1 MTPARYP
8 LSRRSLGAATV
19 VAVSAALLSA
29 FPAHAA
35 GHTLVVNVAAP
46 FRPVTH
52 AASGGLY
59 ALAEN
64 NRPADSTLLPIKMNT
79 LTQPAPGVG
88 QRPNGQPPGGDA
100 LKIAPQADRTG
111 AAQVIRMPDIYP
123 DFPYRWVS
131 WDDWLS
137 KVDTMVSAR
146 LAATSVSNVVGWEV
160 WNEPDYT
167 WNTAAAGDF
176 NAGWTRT
183 VQRIRTRDTVT
194 PIVGPSYATYETAK
208 MRAFLTNARNT
219 GTLPDVMIWHE
230 LNHSSAAIAG
240 NVAAYR
246 ALESSLGISPRPL
259 FINEYAWTDEVD
271 VPGRVANYVAKLER
285 AGVAAADR
293 AFWYEY
299 GTVNGL
305 VVNNNQPTGTWWLYK
320 WYGDMAGQM
329 VATTPPAQSGID
341 GFASYDSTRRRAEV
355 VFGDEAGTNAVR
367 VTGLGALGTSVRV
380 TLESTPASGRFT
392 AVSAPTPISSSTY
405 TVANGQITVSVPNM
419 SATSAYHLVVEPVSG
434 VPAYQQRYE
443 AENASVFRAQR
454 LTASGASNGG
464 YVGRIDNTGD
474 PRSDSYVDFVVNVP
488 TARNYTMT
496 IGYANGTGA
505 TATHGLAYN
514 GGAWS
519 TVSYP
524 PTAGWAQFGT
534 VTTTV
539 GLRAGYNVIRLA
551 KGSPFFAGA
560 TGYAELDYIQ
570 LT

>member
-1 MTPARYP
+1 MY
-8 LSRRSLGAATV
+8 RRSLGIAVVVTAA
-19 VAVSAALLSA
+19 AALTA
-29 FPAHAA
+29 APAQAA
-35 GHTLVVNVAAP
+35 GHTLVVNVASQ

-64 NRPADSTLLPIKMNT
+64 NRPADSTLLPIKMHT
-79 LTQPAPGVG
+79 LTQPPPGVG

-100 LKIAPQADRTG
+100 LQIAPQADRVG

-137 KVDTMVSAR
+137 KVDTMVTAR
-146 LAATSVSNVVGWEV
+146 LNATSVSNVAAWEI
-160 WNEPDYT
+160 WNEPDWT
-167 WNTAAAGDF
+167 WNTSAAGDF

-194 PIVGPSYATYETAK
+194 PVAGPGYAGWNTDR

-219 GTLPDVMIWHE
+219 NTVPDIVIWHE
-230 LNHSSAAIAG
+230 LNHTSAAIAA

-246 ALESSLGISPRPL
+246 SLESSLGISARPI

-271 VPGRVANYVAKLER
+271 VPGRVTSYIAKLER
-285 AGVAAADR
+285 ANVWAADR

-305 VVNNNQPTGTWWLYK
+305 VANNNQPTGTWWLYK
-320 WYGDMAGQM
+320 WYGDMAGSM
-329 VATTPPAQSGID
+329 VATNPPAQTGID
-341 GFASYDSTRRRAEV
+341 GFASYDSTRRRVDV
-355 VFGDEAGTNAVR
+355 VFGDESGTNSVQ
-367 VTGLGALGTSVRV
+367 VNGLGALGGSVQV
-380 TLESTPASGRFT
+380 TLESTPSSGRFT
-392 AVSAPTPISSSTY
+392 AVTAPTTISTSTQ
-405 TVANGQITVSVPNM
+405 TVSNGQITVQVPNM
-419 SATSAYHLVVEPVSG
+419 SATSAYHLVIQPTSG

-454 LTASGASNGG
+454 LTASTASSGG

-474 PRSDSYVDFVVNVP
+474 ARSASYLDFVVNVP
-488 TARNYTMT
+488 SARSYTMT

-539 GLRAGYNVIRLA
+539 DLRAGYNVIRLA
-551 KGSPFFAGA
+551 KGSPFFAGG
-560 TGYAELDYIQ
+560 TGFAELDYLQ

>member
-1 MTPARYP
+1 M
-8 LSRRSLGAATV
+8 SGRRSLGIAV
-19 VAVSAALLSA
+19 IVAVSAALLSA
-29 FPAHAA
+29 VPAQAA

-64 NRPADSTLLPIKMNT
+64 SRPADSTLLPIKMHT
-79 LTQPAPGVG
+79 LTQPSPGVG

-100 LKIAPQADRTG
+100 LLVAPQADRVG

-123 DFPYRWVS
+123 NFPYQWVS
-131 WDDWLS
+131 WNDWLS
-137 KVDTMVSAR
+137 KVDTMVNAR
-146 LAATSVSNVVGWEV
+146 LNATSVSNVVGWEV
-160 WNEPDYT
+160 WNEPDFT

-176 NAGWTRT
+176 NAGWVRT

-194 PIVGPSYATYETAK
+194 PIVGPSYATYETNK
-208 MRAFLTNARNT
+208 MRTFLTVARDNNV
-219 GTLPDVMIWHE
+219 LPDVMIWHE

-246 ALESSLGISPRPL
+246 ALESSLGISPRQI

-271 VPGRVANYVAKLER
+271 VPGRVTNYIAKLER
-285 AGVAAADR
+285 ANVWAADR
-293 AFWYEY
+293 AFWFEY

-320 WYGDMAGQM
+320 WYGDMAGSM
-329 VATTPPAQSGID
+329 VSTNPPAQTGID
-341 GFASYDSTRRRAEV
+341 GFASYDSTRRRVDV
-355 VFGDEAGTNAVR
+355 VFGDESGTNAVQLN
-367 VTGLGALGTSVRV
+367 GLGALGSSVRV

-392 AVSAPTPISSSTY
+392 AVTAPTTISTTTQIVS
-405 TVANGQITVSVPNM
+405 NGQLTVSVPNM
-419 SATSAYHLVVEPVSG
+419 SATSAYHLMVQPTSG

-443 AENASVFRAQR
+443 AENASIFRAAR
-454 LTASGASNGG
+454 LSASSASNGG
-464 YVGRIDNTGD
+464 YVGRIDNTGN
-474 PRSDSYVDFVVNVP
+474 PRSDSYLDFVVNVP
-488 TARNYTMT
+488 SARAYTMT
-496 IGYANGTGA
+496 IGYANGSGA

-514 GGAWS
+514 GSAWS

-524 PTAGWAQFGT
+524 PTAGWGQFGAT
-534 VTTTV
+534 VSTTV
-539 GLRAGYNVIRLA
+539 NLRAGYNVIRLA
-551 KGSPFFAGA
+551 KGSPFFSGG
-560 TGYAELDYIQ
+560 TGFAELDYIH